1 MSSKRKVILTCAV
14 TGENSFNRKFPNYPI
29 SPQQIAA
36 AAFEAQ
42 EAGASAVHLH
52 VRDPQA
58 GDGSRE
64 PSMSKVRMEIEGR
77 SMRRGPKLEPIVFE
91 HGGARAIDRMDALA
105 PIVRRRQP
113 KGHAQFFWASMMS
126 SARSSLRRSRA
137 LLRDE
142 R

>member
-1 MSSKRKVILTCAV
+1 MSSKRRVILTCAV
-14 TGENSFNRKFPNYPI
+14 TGGNSFNRKFPNYPI

-77 SMRRGPKLEPIVFE
+77 SMRRGPKLEPIVLSTEE
-91 HGGARAIDRMDALA
+91 HERLIEWTRS
-105 PIVRRRQP
+105 PR
-113 KGHAQFFWASMMS
+113 S
-126 SARSSLRRSRA
+126 SAVGSPRA
-137 LLRDE
+137 THNFFGPR
-142 R
+142 

>member
-1 MSSKRKVILTCAV
+1 MSSKRKVILTSAV
-14 TGENSFNRKFPNYPI
+14 TGGNSFSRKFPNYPI

-77 SMRRGPKLEPIVFE
+77 SMRRGPKLEPIVLSTEE
-91 HGGARAIDRMDALA
+91 HERLIEWTRS
-105 PIVRRRQP
+105 PR
-113 KGHAQFFWASMMS
+113 S
-126 SARSSLRRSRA
+126 SAVGSPRA
-137 LLRDE
+137 THNCFGPR
-142 R
+142 